1 MNTLSKLRRLVLRQD
16 VSVREAS
23 RRLGI
28 SRNTA
33 TKWLKDGQMAE
44 PRYPQRVP
52 GPSILDPYKEQLSQW
67 LKADSHRSKRDRR
80 GIKAMFEALRAQ
92 GYGGSRGPVYTFAQ
106 RWQQEQG
113 NAARGAGFVP
123 LSFELGEAFQF
134 DWSCE
139 YLFIRGLRRRLEV
152 AHTKLAASR
161 AFCLV
166 AYYSQAHEM
175 LFDAHARAFALFGGV
190 PRRGIYDNMKTAVD
204 KVGQGKQRSVNA
216 RFEAMTG
223 HYLFEPEFCNRA
235 AGREKGVVEKNVQD
249 RRKDIWREA
258 SERRWGTLSELND
271 WLQQACVKAWAEMSH
286 PEWVQLTVVD
296 VWQDERVRLMPYP
309 RAFDGTWSSR
319 CESLRP
325 R

>member
-1 MNTLSKLRRLVLRQD
+1 MSTLSKLRRLVLRQD

-33 TKWLKDGQMAE
+33 TKWFKDGQMVE
-44 PRYPQRVP
+44 PRYPQRVSA
-52 GPSILDPYKEQLSQW
+52 PSILDPYKEQLSQW

-92 GYGGSRGPVYTFAQ
+92 VYSGSRGPVYAFAQ

-139 YLFIRGLRRRLEV
+139 YLFIGGLRRRLEV

-161 AFCLV
+161 AFYLV

-235 AGREKGVVEKNVQD
+235 AGWEKGVVEKNVQD

-258 SERRWGTLSELND
+258 S
-271 WLQQACVKAWAEMSH
+271 
-286 PEWVQLTVVD
+286 
-296 VWQDERVRLMPYP
+296 
-309 RAFDGTWSSR
+309 
-319 CESLRP
+319 
-325 R
+325 